1 MNRSTSCSD
10 ISLDSLEENFKN
22 KSILKEKSY
31 EEQVETIL
39 VPFYENDVL
48 IRVPKLSKERKC
60 NQKNRG
66 QKNSKFKKEPEPQSY
81 LINKNIQN
89 NKKCSYLDIF
99 RKQFVPNSLGKKK
112 QTEEI
117 RSISPQVGDTET
129 GSLDDEGNNNESEFY
144 NTEAYNDVYYEQLIN
159 QDMEYY
165 LDQSLEE
172 LQLSQD
178 LEIKLEDDDNNL
190 KSVSEVTQP
199 RRERRRGVQ
208 PLHNMKLGGLGPDM
222 ENIRPRLERARSLQR
237 YSEKVRMENRLRIY
251 KKAVE
256 EDKET
261 LKRQASAKNS
271 QSARNRSAEEKNTYL
286 INKNMKEKSSLIKK
300 IYHGKSKSA
309 SVQISKTRENKPPNE
324 TNDKREQIP
333 KKSTKNLHIKK
344 NENCGGKV
352 RIKSIKI
359 DKGTDTDDKQYRN
372 EKTRPME
379 INFLVNIDAGLRP
392 SSALRNLEEKHRQYQ
407 EKVKTFCTD
416 YRND

>member
-10 ISLDSLEENFKN
+10 ISLDSLEDNFKN
-22 KSILKEKSY
+22 KSIHKEKSY

-48 IRVPKLSKERKC
+48 IRVPRLSKEKKC
-60 NQKNRG
+60 NQKNRDR
-66 QKNSKFKKEPEPQSY
+66 KNSKFKKEPEPQSY
-81 LINKNIQN
+81 LINKNLQN

-199 RRERRRGVQ
+199 RRERGRVQ

-237 YSEKVRMENRLRIY
+237 YSEKVRMANRLRIY

-261 LKRQASAKNS
+261 QRQASAKNS

-286 INKNMKEKSSLIKK
+286 INKNMKEKSSLVKK

-309 SVQISKTRENKPPNE
+309 SVQNSKTRENRQPNE

-333 KKSTKNLHIKK
+333 KKSAKNVHIKK
-344 NENCGGKV
+344 NENCSGKV

-359 DKGTDTDDKQYRN
+359 DKGTDTDDKQHRN

-407 EKVKTFCTD
+407 EKVKTFSTD